1 MITLKISDGLTIL
14 YLAVVFGSVIS
25 FALGV
30 WKDIRTGYAADWETW
45 LLKADNRNIVRAE
58 LLILFP
64 ILALGGFIIALIG
77 FPAYGAGTLIEKM
90 RQKRKSKRTK
100 E

>member
-1 MITLKISDGLTIL
+1 MISLKIYDGLTLL

-45 LLKADNRNIVRAE
+45 LLKKENRNIVRAE
-58 LLILFP
+58 LLILLP
-64 ILALGGFIIALIG
+64 ILFVGGFAIALIG
-77 FPAYGAGTLIEKM
+77 FPAYGAGTLIETIRK
-90 RQKRKSKRTK
+90 KRKSRRAK